1 MPLKRLIIT
10 AFLSVI
16 IFSCLSQSRK
26 IDSLESL
33 VHSVPSDTTKVWLL
47 NQLVDALREKDNNK
61 AYTYAQQ
68 ASELAELLNYKNGQA
83 IALENLGWSLYRKGD
98 FSKSLEVSTQALKL
112 SEEIGD
118 RHGVARC
125 LINMAAINYEQKRYE
140 GAITYFKDAYVTA
153 SEVNDLRTMARCYNN
168 IAYTFRAMEQI
179 DSAEVF
185 ANKALVLSNEAKQE
199 YLTAFAMRTLGDVA
213 LARNAVKEALRHYF
227 SCYDIAIKIDNTFLK
242 SSVLHRI
249 AKSYNSLKKY
259 DEALNYLHENI
270 AVAKKSGFKD
280 ELERAY
286 KLLSEIYYSVNDLK
300 QAYHYQSLYVGLH
313 DSLYDQRGQEQIA
326 MMQIRFETEMKQ
338 AQIELLTKDAELKA
352 KDINRKQ
359 VWIYFYVG
367 CLSLLCVL
375 AFVFYYNNRHN
386 RNARISLQQKNREI
400 QHQTLQLRNLNSTK
414 DKLFSIISHDLRSP
428 VASLKALMEI
438 VNTTGLSQEEFV
450 EITKVL
456 KRNLDSV
463 YDDLDNLLLWA
474 QTQLRGLTAARE
486 NIDLRQIAD
495 EKVKLFSEHAERKQ
509 LKIANEIPEG
519 LVVHADKNHIGLVF
533 RNLLANAVKF
543 NRANGNIRITATE
556 NEDDC
561 EVSIIDSGVGIS
573 ESDLQKLFNP
583 ETHFTTPGTHKEKGM
598 GIGLLLTKE
607 FLEKN
612 GGTIRVSSRA
622 GVGTTFTFSLR
633 MVKQSVEV

>member
-1 MPLKRLIIT
+1 MPFYRFLCAVFFALIT
-10 AFLSVI
+10 LPGF
-16 IFSCLSQSRK
+16 SQSNK

-33 VHSVPSDTTKVWLL
+33 VRSVPSDTTKVWLL
-47 NQLVDALREKDNNK
+47 NQLVESLREKDNNK
-61 AYTYAQQ
+61 AYTYAQK
-68 ASELAELLNYKNGQA
+68 ASELAELLNYKNGLA
-83 IALENLGWSLYRKGD
+83 LSLENLGWILYRKGD
-98 FSKSLEVSTQALKL
+98 FSKSLAVSTQALKL
-112 SEEIGD
+112 AEEINDKKGI
-118 RHGVARC
+118 ARC
-125 LINMAAINYEQKRYE
+125 LINIAAIHYEQKRFDN
-140 GAITYFKDAYVTA
+140 AIQYFRDAYGIA
-153 SEVNDLRTMARCYNN
+153 SGVNDLRTMARCYNN
-168 IAYTFRAMEQI
+168 IAYTFKGLERL
-179 DSAEVF
+179 DSAEVY
-185 ANKALVLSNEAKQE
+185 AKKALQLSDDANDR
-199 YLTAFAMRTLGDVA
+199 YMSAFALRTLGDVELGGKRMQAA
-213 LARNAVKEALRHYF
+213 LKHYF
-227 SCYDIAIKIDNTFLK
+227 SCYEIAIKLNNTFLK

-249 AKSYNSLKKY
+249 AESYYTLKKY

-270 AVAKKSGFKD
+270 GLANTFGFKD

-286 KLLSEIYYSVNDLK
+286 KLMAEIYYTTNDLK
-300 QAYHYQSLYVGLH
+300 QAYHYQSLYVALH

-326 MMQIRFETEMKQ
+326 MMQIQFETEMKQ

-367 CLSLLCVL
+367 CLSLLCIL

-438 VNTTGLSQEEFV
+438 VNTTGLTQGEFV
-450 EITKVL
+450 DITKVL

-474 QTQLRGLTAARE
+474 QTQLKGLNAVAE
-486 NIDLRQIAD
+486 NIDLRAVAD
-495 EKVKLFSEHAERKQ
+495 EKVTLFVELAENK
-509 LKIANEIPEG
+509 KINIINLIPEG
-519 LVVHADKNHIGLVF
+519 LTVHADKNHIGLVF

-543 NRANGNIRITATE
+543 NRVGGEIKLQATE
-556 NEDDC
+556 ADDEC
-561 EVSIIDSGVGIS
+561 EISITDSGVGIN

-583 ETHFTTPGTHKEKGM
+583 ETHFTTPGTHKEKGI

-622 GVGTTFTFSLR
+622 GTGTTFTFTLKT
-633 MVKQSVEV
+633 VKQSIEV